1 MAFKGKGVVEGGVI
15 RGVKGSCQGE
25 VGLCV
30 WVLSACVC
38 VCGGV
43 ECGVS

>member
-1 MAFKGKGVVEGGVI
+1 MAFKGKGVGKAAVK
-15 RGVKGSCQGE
+15 RDVKGLCQGE

-38 VCGGV
+38 VWGC
-43 ECGVS
+43 